1 MALKRRGEPVHGWL
15 ALDKPP
21 GMSSAQA
28 VAAVR
33 RLLNAEKA
41 GHGGTLDPL
50 ATGVLPVALGEA
62 TKTVAY
68 AMDGRKTY
76 RFGLVWGERRT
87 TDDAE
92 GEVLARSAVRPSRS
106 QIEAVLPRFVGRIE
120 QVPPAYSALKVE
132 GRRAYALAREG
143 EMPALAARPVEV
155 FRLALVTTPDADHA
169 VFEAE
174 VGKGTYIRALGRD
187 LAAALGTLAYVGT
200 LRRLAVGRFTEAR
213 AISLE
218 NLASLVH
225 SPGPLEHL
233 LPIETALDDIPALAL
248 TEAEADRM
256 RHGQTVLPLHPADR
270 KLVLE
275 LGNGH
280 AIRVTCHGR
289 LVALAEVADGALRPV
304 RVLNL

>member
-1 MALKRRGEPVHGWL
+1 MRKRRGRPVHGWL
-15 ALDKPP
+15 VLDKPA
-21 GMSSAQA
+21 GMSSARA
-28 VAAVR
+28 LAAVR
-33 RLLNAEKA
+33 RLLDAEKA

-50 ATGVLPVALGEA
+50 ATGVLPIALGEA
-62 TKTVAY
+62 TKTIDF
-68 AMDGRKTY
+68 AMAGRKTY
-76 RFGLVWGERRT
+76 RFGLAWGEQRA

-92 GEVLARSAVRPSRS
+92 GETQARSPVRPTGAE
-106 QIEAVLPRFVGRIE
+106 IAAALPRFVGRIE
-120 QVPPAYSALKVE
+120 QVPPAYSALKVA
-132 GRRAYALAREG
+132 GRRAYSLARAG
-143 EMPALAARPVEV
+143 EAPRLAPRPIEV
-155 FRLALVTTPDADHA
+155 FRLRLAAIPDADHA
-169 VFEAE
+169 IFEAE

-187 LAAALGTLAYVGT
+187 LAGALGTLAYVAS
-200 LRRLAVGRFTEAR
+200 LRRLAVGGFTEER

-225 SPGPLEHL
+225 SRGALEHL

-256 RHGQTVLPLHPADR
+256 RHGQTVLPLHPVLR

-280 AIRVTCHGR
+280 AIRVTCQER
-289 LVALAEVADGALRPV
+289 LVALAKVADGALRPV

>member
-1 MALKRRGEPVHGWL
+1 MARKRRGSPVHGWL
-15 ALDKPP
+15 VLDKPQ
-21 GMSSAQA
+21 GMSSARA

-33 RLLNAEKA
+33 RLLDAEKA

-50 ATGVLPVALGEA
+50 ATGVLPIALGEA
-62 TKTVAY
+62 TKTVGF

-76 RFGLVWGERRT
+76 RFTLAWGEERT

-92 GEVLARSAVRPSRS
+92 GEVVARSTVRPTRAA
-106 QIEAVLPRFVGRIE
+106 IEAVLPRFTGALM
-120 QVPPAYSALKVE
+120 QLPPAYSAIKVE
-132 GRRAYALAREG
+132 GRRAYALARGG
-143 EMPALAARPVEV
+143 ETPALTARPIQV
-155 FRLALVTTPDADHA
+155 FRLALVANPDPGHA
-169 VFEAE
+169 SFEAE
-174 VGKGTYIRALGRD
+174 VGKGTYVRALGRD
-187 LAAALGTLAYVGT
+187 LATALGTLAYVAA
-200 LRRLAVGRFTEAR
+200 LRRITVGRFTEAH

-225 SPGPLEHL
+225 SPGPFEHL

-256 RHGQTVLPLHPADR
+256 RCGQTVLPLRPADR

-280 AIRVTCHGR
+280 AVCVTCKEK
-289 LVALAEVADGALRPV
+289 LVALAEIAGGALRPV